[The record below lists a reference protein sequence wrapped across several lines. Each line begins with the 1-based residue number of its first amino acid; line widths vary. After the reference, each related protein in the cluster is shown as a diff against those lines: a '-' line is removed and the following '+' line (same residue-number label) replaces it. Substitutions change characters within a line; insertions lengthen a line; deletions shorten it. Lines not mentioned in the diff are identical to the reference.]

1 MKKCFAIIL
10 SIALTISLA
19 GCFFQPRE
27 NEIVETF
34 TTELATY
41 YKMSDGTWQCDGH
54 TYKYRVVINGTMP
67 NAKASSTFVYL
78 SNVKNIPFARAYRAA
93 GISSNLDDYFAVE
106 EAVLVDWITE

>member
-1 MKKCFAIIL
+1 MKKCLALII
-10 SIALTISLA
+10 SIALTISMA

-34 TTELATY
+34 TTELATF

-54 TYKYRVVINGTMP
+54 TYKYRLVIEGTMP

-78 SNVKNIPFARAYRAA
+78 SNIKDITFSQAYKAF
-93 GISSNLDDYFAVE
+93 GVSSNMNDYFAVE
-106 EAVLVDWITE
+106 DAVLVDWITG